1 MCYSDGELM
10 PACLKNALVCVLI
23 VMLSGADAPRIERVF
38 PPGGQRGTT
47 VKVKL
52 VGTPGDRP
60 VRVWSQ
66 ADQLAVEIDSKEDA
80 ATIVIPPDATPGI
93 HWLRFH
99 NSAGATQL
107 IPFDIGMVDEVSETE
122 PNDSVSDANPIDQ
135 SSVIVNGTLS
145 KSGEVD
151 VFRIAV
157 KANQTLVASMV
168 ANRLL
173 GSPMDGV
180 LQILNSDGV
189 TLAQNDD
196 DHSLDPQLTFT
207 AKQDGAYFVRAFAF
221 PSAPNSTIRLAGSA
235 SYVYRLTLTT
245 DAFVDFALPAS
256 VDGSSETRVELH
268 GWNLSASQKTAVVS
282 PQRPA
287 SFVINTA
294 KASPIEISRSAFSGV
309 SESEAS
315 QQNELQPP
323 FAVSGI
329 ITTVD
334 ESDSYLFTATKGQKL
349 TIAAA
354 ARQSYSQLDPV
365 LTLLDDRGKL
375 LKESD
380 DISRD
385 NMDCSMAVSIPSDGV
400 YTLRIRDRFDS
411 GGSRHFYRLSCVDA
425 LPAVEASVESTVFS
439 LRHNKPLT
447 IPITVARTNGH
458 KYPVTFSV
466 AGLPA
471 GIEVASA
478 TSEIKG
484 DTAMKVD
491 LKLELKNVQEQFSG
505 PITIEGT
512 SESGT
517 ISVTGRLPN
526 STRTSSSFWLTVVPE
541 VPNPQPPEH
550 NSDEGES

>member
-1 MCYSDGELM
+1 M
-10 PACLKNALVCVLI
+10 PACLKNAVVCFLI
-23 VMLSGADAPRIERVF
+23 AMLSGADAPKIERVF

-47 VKVKL
+47 VNVKL
-52 VGTPGDRP
+52 VGKPGNRP

-66 ADQLAVEIDSKEDA
+66 AEELAVEIDGKEDA

-93 HWLRFH
+93 HWLRFY

-107 IPFDIGMVDEVSETE
+107 VPFDVGMVAEVEEME
-122 PNDSVSDANPIDQ
+122 PNDSVSDANAIDQ
-135 SSVIVNGTLS
+135 SSVIVNGALS

-180 LQILNSDGV
+180 LQILDSDGV

-196 DHSLDPQLTFT
+196 DHALDPQLAFT
-207 AKQDGAYFVRAFAF
+207 ARQNGAYFVRAFAF

-245 DAFVDFALPAS
+245 DAFVDFAIPES
-256 VDGSSETRVELH
+256 VDGSSETKVELH
-268 GWNLSASQKTAVVS
+268 GWNLSDFQKTAVVS

-294 KASPIEISRSAFSGV
+294 KASPVEISRSAFLGI

-315 QQNELQPP
+315 QQNGLQPP

-329 ITTVD
+329 ITTDD

-365 LTLLDDRGKL
+365 LTLLDDKGKL

-385 NMDCSMAVSIPSDGV
+385 NMDCSMTISIPSDGV
-400 YTLRIRDRFDS
+400 YMLRIRDRFDS

-425 LPAVEASVESTVFS
+425 LPDVQASAESSAFV
-439 LRHNKPLT
+439 LEHDKPLT
-447 IPITVARTNGH
+447 IPVTVARTNGH
-458 KYPVTFSV
+458 KFPVKFSV

-484 DTAMKVD
+484 DTAKKVD
-491 LKLELKNVQEQFSG
+491 LKLELENVQEPFSG
-505 PITIEGT
+505 PITIAGT

-517 ISVTGRLPN
+517 ISVTSKFPN
-526 STRTSSSFWLTVVPE
+526 STRTTNSFWLTVVPE
-541 VPNPQPPEH
+541 VPNPSQQNTEAT
-550 NSDEGES
+550 GENHD